1 MRIFWTKRSKNR
13 FQEISEYLSSEFGII
28 ASEQFKTRVWDL
40 LELLSKFPE
49 LGSLEVPDK
58 QIYGFQL
65 SKQTRLFYRLKKD
78 RIILLT
84 FFDNRQDPEKK
95 PK

>member
-13 FQEISEYLSSEFGII
+13 FQEIFQHSTSEFGTKT
-28 ASEQFKTRVWDL
+28 SERFKTRVWDF

-49 LGSLEVPDK
+49 LGSLEVPNK

-65 SKQTRLFYRLKKD
+65 SRQTRLFYRLKKD
-78 RIILLT
+78 EIILLT
-84 FFDNRQDPEKK
+84 FFDSRQDPQKK

>member
-1 MRIFWTKRSKNR
+1 MKIFWTKRSKNR
-13 FQEISEYLSSEFGII
+13 FDKINEYLNSEFGKDATERFRIKV
-28 ASEQFKTRVWDL
+28 FDF

-58 QIYGFQL
+58 RIFGFQL

-78 RIILLT
+78 EIILLT
-84 FFDNRQDPEKK
+84 FFDSRQDPKKK
-95 PK
+95 PN

>member
-13 FQEISEYLSSEFGII
+13 FQDITEHLKSAFGIKT
-28 ASEQFKTRVWDL
+28 SEGFKIRVLDF

-58 QIYGFQL
+58 EIYGFQL
-65 SKQTRLFYRLKKD
+65 SKQTRLFYRLKENQ
-78 RIILLT
+78 IILLT
-84 FFDNRQDPEKK
+84 FFDSRQDPKKK

>member
-13 FQEISEYLSSEFGII
+13 FQEISEYLKSEFGTKTC
-28 ASEQFKTRVWDL
+28 QRFKIRVWDL

-78 RIILLT
+78 QIILLT
-84 FFDNRQDPEKK
+84 FFDSRRDPEKK